1 MDSLLN
7 TSGQLPNNHFLDA
20 QVKFNF
26 YFSTFNNLNM
36 DTLLVLQTSSAR
48 KMN

>member
-20 QVKFNF
+20 QVKFNL
-26 YFSTFNNLNM
+26 NNNKIDLNIS
-36 DTLLVLQTSSAR
+36 TLLVLQTSSAR
-48 KMN
+48 KK

>member
-20 QVKFNF
+20 QVNLNF
-26 YFSTFNNLNM
+26 YLNIKTNNNI
-36 DTLLVLQTSSAR
+36 TSY
-48 KMN
+48 K